1 MHVLV
6 FLLLFID
13 PQLRISA
20 PPELAAVQ
28 KKLEAIDPKRFRDI
42 AETVGL
48 TVQGPPIRVVL
59 APETS
64 DVARKMD
71 SWVAGFASN
80 GEGPE
85 ANDEMVVLFPERT
98 PSYPNSS
105 LEDVLRH
112 EVAHVWIGRASAQRP
127 IPRWFNE
134 GLAMSVERGWRLTDE
149 GQFVYQL
156 ALGVRPSLNE
166 LDRMFG
172 GSRSDQ
178 TRAYALSGA
187 LVHDLLQQKGND
199 TGAAILM
206 RMRDGASFEHAF
218 EVVLGRTPEEAES
231 DFWNRQRLW
240 VSRLPLL
247 TSSTTLWLAITG
259 LALLAIARRIMK
271 NRAIEKKWEEEEK
284 KIDESD
290 HYLN

>member
-1 MHVLV
+1 VVHRLI
-6 FLLLFID
+6 LWLWLAD
-13 PQLRISA
+13 PSLKFSA
-20 PPELAAVQ
+20 PPELVPIQ
-28 KKLEAIDPKRFRDI
+28 KKLEAIDPRRYADI
-42 AETVGL
+42 AQTVGL
-48 TVQGPPIRVVL
+48 ADTGPPVQVVL

-64 DVARKMD
+64 EVAREVPA
-71 SWVAGFASN
+71 WVAGFAST
-80 GEGPE
+80 PE
-85 ANDEMVVLFPERT
+85 DRIVLFPGRT
-98 PSYPNSS
+98 PGYPNGS

-112 EVAHVWIGRASAQRP
+112 EVAHVWIGRASAERP

-134 GLAMSVERGWRLTDE
+134 GLAMSVERGWRLSDE
-149 GQFVYQL
+149 GHFVYQL
-156 ALGVRPSLNE
+156 ALGARPSLNE

-172 GSRSDQ
+172 GSLSDQ
-178 TRAYALSGA
+178 TRAYALAGA
-187 LVHDLLQQKGND
+187 LVHDVMQRNGNN
-199 TGAAILM
+199 TGAAILA
-206 RMRDGASFEHAF
+206 RMRDGASFDHAF
-218 EVVLGRTPEEAES
+218 EVVVGRTPEEAES

-240 VSRLPLL
+240 TSWLPLL

>member
-1 MHVLV
+1 VHRLILW
-6 FLLLFID
+6 LLLLG

-20 PPELAAVQ
+20 PPELVPIQ
-28 KKLEAIDPKRFRDI
+28 KKLEAIDPARYADI
-42 AETVGL
+42 AQTVGL
-48 TVQGPPIRVVL
+48 ADTGAPIQVVL

-64 DVARKMD
+64 EVARD
-71 SWVAGFASN
+71 VPSWVAGFAST
-80 GEGPE
+80 P
-85 ANDEMVVLFPERT
+85 DEMIVLFPSRT
-98 PSYPNSS
+98 PGYPNGS

-112 EVAHVWIGRASAQRP
+112 EVAHVWIGRASAERP

-134 GLAMSVERGWRLTDE
+134 GLAMSVERGWRLVDE

-156 ALGVRPSLNE
+156 ALGSRPSLTE

-172 GSRSDQ
+172 GSQSDQ

-187 LVHDLLQQKGND
+187 LVHDVLQRNGSG
-199 TGAAILM
+199 TGAAILS
-206 RMRDGASFEHAF
+206 RMHDGASFDHAF
-218 EVVLGRTPEEAES
+218 EVVVGRTPAEAES
-231 DFWNRQRLW
+231 DFWDSQRLW
-240 VSRLPLL
+240 TSWLPLL

-271 NRAIEKKWEEEEK
+271 NRAIERKWEEEDRG
-284 KIDESD
+284 IDESD